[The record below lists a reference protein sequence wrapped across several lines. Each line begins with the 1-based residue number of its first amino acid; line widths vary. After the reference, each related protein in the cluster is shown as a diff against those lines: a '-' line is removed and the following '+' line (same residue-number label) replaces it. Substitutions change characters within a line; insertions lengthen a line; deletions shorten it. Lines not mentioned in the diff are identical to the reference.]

1 MSGSGK
7 MPGGIQGMANRMMQE
22 AQQME
27 QKLATERVEATSG
40 GGAVKA
46 IVNGKGNLM
55 ELKISPEVVD
65 PSDIEMLQ
73 DLVLTAVR
81 DAISK
86 ANDMEK
92 QSLKSV
98 IPPGFNIPGMF

>member
-7 MPGGIQGMANRMMQE
+7 LPGGIQGMATRMMQE

-27 QKLATERVEATSG
+27 QRLATERVEATSG
-40 GGAVKA
+40 GGAVKV

-55 ELKISPEVVD
+55 DLTISPEVVD
-65 PSDIEMLQ
+65 PADVEMLQ
-73 DLVLTAVR
+73 ALIITAVR

-92 QSLKSV
+92 ERLKSV